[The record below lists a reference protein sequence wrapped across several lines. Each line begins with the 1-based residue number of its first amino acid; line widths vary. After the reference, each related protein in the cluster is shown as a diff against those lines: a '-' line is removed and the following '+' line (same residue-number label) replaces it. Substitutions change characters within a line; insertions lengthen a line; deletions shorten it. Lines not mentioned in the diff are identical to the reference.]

1 MGKHYDDPRMHTAE
15 HVLNS
20 VMVRRF
26 GCERCFSSHINPGK
40 SKCDYHFPRPLE
52 ETECREIE
60 EAVNAVLSTGT
71 PVSEEYM
78 SRKEAEALFNLARL
92 PESAGDTLRIVR
104 IGAYDACPCI
114 GLHVR
119 NTEEVGVFRFI
130 SHEWNDGILR
140 VRFKLS

>member
-1 MGKHYDDPRMHTAE
+1 MRH
-15 HVLNS
+15 
-20 VMVRRF
+20 
-26 GCERCFSSHINPGK
+26 
-40 SKCDYHFPRPLE
+40 HFPRPLE
-52 ETECREIE
+52 ETERREIE